1 MHGMDSKLRLIG
13 VAGTNGSGKDTIGYL
28 LSKKYGFWFISLT
41 DILRDECRRRNL
53 PVERVHLRTIS
64 AEWRR
69 QYGLGVMV
77 DKCMD
82 AFNALPDKYKY
93 VGVVMSSFRNPYEN
107 DRMHEL
113 GGQVVWLDADPK
125 IRYDRIQANAASRHR
140 KAEDTKTFEQ
150 FMAEEEA
157 EMHPPAGADAATLNM
172 AAVKEKADLFLK
184 NDSGQIEVFE
194 KDMLAGLGIS

>member
-13 VAGTNGSGKDTIGYL
+13 VAGTNGSGKDTIGSL
-28 LSKKYGFWFISLT
+28 LSKNYRFWFISLT

-53 PVERVHLRTIS
+53 PVEREHLRNIS

-69 QYGLGVMV
+69 EYGLGVMV

-82 AFNALPDKYKY
+82 AFNALPDKDKY

-113 GGQVVWLDADPK
+113 GGQVVWVDADPK
-125 IRYDRIQANAASRHR
+125 VRYDRIQANAASRGR
-140 KAEDTKTFEQ
+140 QAEDSKTFEQ
-150 FMAEEEA
+150 FIAEEEA
-157 EMHPPAGADAATLNM
+157 EMHPPSGADAAVLNM
-172 AAVKEKADLFLK
+172 AAVKEKADIFLQ
-184 NDSGQIEVFE
+184 NDSGQVETFE
-194 KDMLAGLGIS
+194 KDLVAGLGVS